1 MKNSF
6 ISWFVDDNKFLLL
19 TKLERNQS
27 NIYDN
32 VYNFDGKTF
41 KLINKNLDLSGSQG
55 YHKTFSNP
63 MGNYNIGV
71 SKSGIYGI
79 ETLFASNRKIIAQ

>member
-1 MKNSF
+1 M
-6 ISWFVDDNKFLLL
+6 FVDDNKFLLL

-27 NIYDN
+27 SIYDN

-55 YHKTFSNP
+55 YNKTFSNL
-63 MGNYNIGV
+63 MGNYNIAV

-79 ETLFASNRKIIAQ
+79 ETL